1 MKYCEASLTTGKRSL
16 KVEAQK
22 TGTSNNI
29 QYLSTDLK
37 FVQKKQF
44 YVQDCKEECKL
55 FKGKIIE
62 EVKIK
67 GLTLTRLWKMVKKYS
82 LHWDF
87 TSERR
92 ESCAV
97 TPKSPMTETQ
107 NGGPQLLH
115 QTSKFLTTSQTS
127 VKPTLVLLMTVKN
140 SISLCC
146 YGCAFSAS
154 LIWMVSNIL
163 ISTAI
168 RNHIEHLYYPYQPRR
183 QHNHRK

>member
-67 GLTLTRLWKMVKKYS
+67 GLTLTRL
-82 LHWDF
+82 
-87 TSERR
+87 
-92 ESCAV
+92 
-97 TPKSPMTETQ
+97 
-107 NGGPQLLH
+107 
-115 QTSKFLTTSQTS
+115 
-127 VKPTLVLLMTVKN
+127 
-140 SISLCC
+140 
-146 YGCAFSAS
+146 
-154 LIWMVSNIL
+154 
-163 ISTAI
+163 
-168 RNHIEHLYYPYQPRR
+168 
-183 QHNHRK
+183 